1 MDPNIGERR
10 AAIHRLLPLAR
21 AAASG
26 ILPRGTLC
34 HVRAT
39 MREEKVAIESAG
51 LRLAGVVR
59 IPGDC
64 RAGEW
69 RPAFLVLH
77 GFGSNKNS
85 QNVLAPCKVLDALG
99 YVTLRFD
106 MRGCGESEGEHGR
119 VICLEQVEDTRNAL
133 TFLSR
138 HPAVAADRIG
148 AIGTSFGGA
157 VAVYA
162 AGIDRRIAAVI
173 SNGGWGDGERK
184 FRGQHASPEAW
195 ARFTA
200 MRAEGRAHRERPG
213 RSLMVPRY
221 DIVPIP
227 KRRRDDLAGRAVQ
240 MFPAGTIEMF
250 PAETAQ
256 SMFDF
261 RADDV
266 VGQIAPRP
274 LLLLHSANDTV
285 TPTEQSIEMFKR
297 AGEPSE
303 LHLFSGV
310 DHFMFA
316 EDNARVWQVVGDWL
330 ANYFPATATADVR
343 GDAVASPG

>member
-1 MDPNIGERR
+1 
-10 AAIHRLLPLAR
+10 
-21 AAASG
+21 
-26 ILPRGTLC
+26 
-34 HVRAT
+34 
-39 MREEKVAIESAG
+39 
-51 LRLAGVVR
+51 
-59 IPGDC
+59 
-64 RAGEW
+64 
-69 RPAFLVLH
+69 
-77 GFGSNKNS
+77 
-85 QNVLAPCKVLDALG
+85 LAPCKVLDELG

-133 TFLSR
+133 AFLSR
-138 HPAVAADRIG
+138 HAAVALDRIA

-162 AGIDRRIAAVI
+162 GGTDQRIAAVV
-173 SNGGWGDGERK
+173 SNGGWGNGERK
-184 FRGQHASPEAW
+184 FRGQHATPEAW

-200 MRAEGRAHRERPG
+200 MLAQGRAHRDRTG

-227 KRRRDDLAGRAVQ
+227 ARLREDLAGRAVQ

-250 PAETAQ
+250 PVETAQ

-261 RADDV
+261 RAEDV

-297 AGEPSE
+297 AGEPAE

-316 EDNARVWQVVGDWL
+316 EDNARVWRVVGDWL
-330 ANYFPATATADVR
+330 ASYFPATVAARVSAS
-343 GDAVASPG
+343 AVKSSA